1 MATVSARRIDGDSV
15 TLNGSAVEGLKA
27 GLRGPLLFPGEDGY
41 DAARTVWNAMI
52 DRRPALAVRCA
63 GVNDVKRAVDFARTH
78 GLLTSVKG
86 GGHNIAGSAV
96 CDGGM
101 LIDLSGMRSVR
112 VDPGTRVAH
121 VEPGAT
127 LGDFDSEAQAFGL
140 ATPLGINS
148 TTGVAGLTLGGGFGW
163 LSRRHGMTID
173 NLLAVDVV
181 TADGRFVRAN
191 AQENADLFWAL
202 RGGGGNF
209 GIVTRFEFRL
219 HPLGP
224 GVLSG
229 LVVYS
234 LSEAASAL
242 RQYRQFTRELG
253 EETTVWTV
261 LRKAPPLPFLPPEVH
276 GTGVIAFALFHAGDT
291 EAGRKAVEPVRH
303 FGKVLGEFIGVQP
316 YRSWQQTFDPLLT
329 PGARNYWKS
338 HNFADLGD
346 GSIETTLRYVGDLPS
361 PHCEIFFGQIGGATM
376 RPAPDSA
383 AYPHRDAMYV
393 CNVHG
398 RWDTPAED
406 RNGMEWA
413 RGFFRDTAPH
423 ATGGVYVNFLTEDE
437 PDRIRAAY
445 GTNYQRLAEAKK
457 RYDPQNLFRTNQ
469 NIRPAP

>member
-1 MATVSARRIDGDSV
+1 MRGSERRQ
-15 TLNGSAVEGLKA
+15 A
-27 GLRGPLLFPGEDGY
+27 
-41 DAARTVWNAMI
+41 
-52 DRRPALAVRCA
+52 
-63 GVNDVKRAVDFARTH
+63 AVDFARAH

-96 CDGGM
+96 CDGGL

-112 VDPGTRVAH
+112 VDPEARVAH

-163 LSRRHGMTID
+163 FSRKHGMTID

-229 LVVYS
+229 LVVYP

-242 RQYRQFTRELG
+242 KQYRQFAKEQG
-253 EETTVWTV
+253 DETAVWAV

-276 GTGVIAFALFHAGDT
+276 GTGIIAFALFHAGDT

-303 FGKVLGEFIGVQP
+303 FGKALGEFIGVQP
-316 YRSWQQTFDPLLT
+316 YRSWQQAFDPLLT

-338 HNFADLGD
+338 HNFADLSD
-346 GSIETTLRYVGDLPS
+346 GAIETTVKYVGNLPS

-383 AYPHRDAMYV
+383 AYPHRNAMYV

-398 RWDTPAED
+398 RWDTPGGRPERHGVGAGVLP
-406 RNGMEWA
+406 RHGAA
-413 RGFFRDTAPH
+413 RHGR
-423 ATGGVYVNFLTEDE
+423 GVRQF
-437 PDRIRAAY
+437 PDRRRAGPDQGGLRSELPAGWRRSRRNTTRTICSGPTRISVPLHKEVRRRLRRIGPSMPLCPPRGALRSHRGRIR
-445 GTNYQRLAEAKK
+445 
-457 RYDPQNLFRTNQ
+457 
-469 NIRPAP
+469 